1 MTNKE
6 KILQMSD
13 DDLALVLMCPY
24 DTSGNPEDIMP
35 CISEENK
42 TGEFVS
48 PKYCHACLVDWLG
61 KEAK

>member
-1 MTNKE
+1 
-6 KILQMSD
+6 MSD